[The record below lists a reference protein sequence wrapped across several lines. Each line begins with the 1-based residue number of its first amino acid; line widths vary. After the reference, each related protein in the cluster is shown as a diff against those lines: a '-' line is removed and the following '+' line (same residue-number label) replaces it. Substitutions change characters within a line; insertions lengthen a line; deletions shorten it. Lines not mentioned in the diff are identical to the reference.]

1 MNFETEIKKLQEA
14 IYTADMILIGAGAG
28 LSTAAGLTYSG
39 ERFHRLFGDFE
50 KKYGIT
56 DIYTGGFFP
65 FPSEEERWAW
75 WSRHIWY
82 NRYTD
87 APKPVYQQLL
97 SLVKGKDYFVLTT
110 NVDHQ
115 FQRAGFEKQRL
126 FYTQGDYGL
135 LQCTKPC
142 CQKTWDNEDQ
152 VREMVEKQ
160 KDMRIPTE
168 LIPHCPN
175 CGRLMTT
182 NLRSDDKFVEDEGW
196 HEAAQRYKAFT
207 EKARGK
213 KLLLLELGVGMNTP
227 GIIKIPFLKM
237 AMNDDNATY
246 ACIGIDDVW
255 IPDEIKD
262 RSIGIAADI
271 ADVISLL
278 MDASSLEKQPGRKER
293 SSHDT

>member
-1 MNFETEIKKLQEA
+1 MKFETEIKKLQEA
-14 IYTADMILIGAGAG
+14 IHTADAILIGAGAG
-28 LSTAAGLTYSG
+28 LSTAAGLAYSG

-56 DIYTGGFFP
+56 DMYTGGFFP
-65 FPSEEERWAW
+65 FPTEEERWAW

-82 NRYTD
+82 NRYMN

-97 SLVKGKDYFVLTT
+97 SIVKDKDYFVLTT

-115 FQRAGFEKQRL
+115 FQRAGFDKNRL

-142 CQKTWDNEDQ
+142 CQKTWDNEEQ

-168 LIPHCPN
+168 LIPRCPN

-182 NLRSDDKFVEDEGW
+182 NLRADDKFVEDEGW
-196 HEAAQRYKAFT
+196 YEAAKRYDEFT
-207 EKARGK
+207 KKVQGQ
-213 KLLLLELGVGMNTP
+213 KLLLLELGVGINTP
-227 GIIKIPFLKM
+227 GIIKIPFLKI
-237 AMNDDNATY
+237 AMNDDKITY
-246 ACIGIDDVW
+246 ACIGLDDVW
-255 IPDEIKD
+255 IPDETKD
-262 RSIGIAADI
+262 RSIGISADI
-271 ADVISLL
+271 SDVISQI
-278 MDASSLEKQPGRKER
+278 A
-293 SSHDT
+293 

>member
-1 MNFETEIKKLQEA
+1 MAFETEIRKLQETIQTTDA
-14 IYTADMILIGAGAG
+14 ILIGAGAG

-39 ERFHRLFGDFE
+39 ERFHKLFGDFE

-56 DIYTGGFFP
+56 DMYTGGFFP
-65 FPSEEERWAW
+65 FPTEEERWAW

-82 NRYTD
+82 NRYID
-87 APKPVYQQLL
+87 ASKPVYRQLL
-97 SLVKGKDYFVLTT
+97 SVVKEKDYFVLTT

-115 FQRAGFEKQRL
+115 FQRAGFDKKRL

-142 CQKTWDNEDQ
+142 CQKTWDNEEQ
-152 VREMVEKQ
+152 IREMVEKQ

-182 NLRSDDKFVEDEGW
+182 NLRADDKFVEDAGW
-196 HEAAQRYKAFT
+196 YEAAKRYDEFT
-207 EKARGK
+207 EKVQGR

-237 AMNDDNATY
+237 TMNDDKITY
-246 ACIGIDDVW
+246 ACIGLDDVW
-255 IPDEIKD
+255 IPDELKD
-262 RSIGIAADI
+262 RAIGIAADI
-271 ADVISLL
+271 AEVIGQL
-278 MDASSLEKQPGRKER
+278 
-293 SSHDT
+293 

>member
-1 MNFETEIKKLQEA
+1 MAFETEIKKLQEA
-14 IYTADMILIGAGAG
+14 VRSADAILIGAGAG

-39 ERFHRLFGDFE
+39 ERFHQLFGDFE

-56 DIYTGGFFP
+56 DMYTGGFYP
-65 FPSEEERWAW
+65 FPTEEERWAW
-75 WSRHIWY
+75 WSRQIWC

-97 SLVKGKDYFVLTT
+97 SIVKDKDYFVLTT

-115 FQRAGFEKQRL
+115 FQRAGFDKKRL

-142 CQKTWDNEDQ
+142 CQKTWDNEEQ
-152 VREMVEKQ
+152 IREMVEKQ

-182 NLRSDDKFVEDEGW
+182 NLRADDKFVEDAGW
-196 HEAAQRYKAFT
+196 YEAAKRYDEFT
-207 EKARGK
+207 EKVQGR

-237 AMNDDNATY
+237 TMNDDKITY
-246 ACIGIDDVW
+246 ACIGLDDVW

-262 RSIGIAADI
+262 RAIGIAADI
-271 ADVISLL
+271 AEVIGQL
-278 MDASSLEKQPGRKER
+278 
-293 SSHDT
+293 

>member
-1 MNFETEIKKLQEA
+1 MKFENEIKKLQEA
-14 IYTADMILIGAGAG
+14 IHTADAILIGAGAG
-28 LSTAAGLTYSG
+28 LSTAAGLAYSG

-56 DIYTGGFFP
+56 DMYTGGFFP
-65 FPSEEERWAW
+65 FPTEEERWAW

-82 NRYTD
+82 NRYMN

-97 SLVKGKDYFVLTT
+97 SIVKDKDYFVLTT

-115 FQRAGFEKQRL
+115 FQRAGFDKNRL

-142 CQKTWDNEDQ
+142 CQKTWDNEEQ

-168 LIPHCPN
+168 LIPRCPN

-182 NLRSDDKFVEDEGW
+182 NLRADDKFVEDEGW
-196 HEAAQRYKAFT
+196 YEAAKRYDAFT
-207 EKARGK
+207 EKIRGK
-213 KLLLLELGVGMNTP
+213 RLLLLELGVGMNTP

-237 AMNDDNATY
+237 AMNDDNVTY

-255 IPDEIKD
+255 IPDEIKNH
-262 RSIGIAADI
+262 SIGIAVDI
-271 ADVISLL
+271 ADMISRI
-278 MDASSLEKQPGRKER
+278 G
-293 SSHDT
+293 

>member
-1 MNFETEIKKLQEA
+1 MKFETEIKKLQEA
-14 IYTADMILIGAGAG
+14 IHTADAILIGAGAG
-28 LSTAAGLTYSG
+28 LSAAAGLTYSG

-65 FPSEEERWAW
+65 FPTEEERWAW

-97 SLVKGKDYFVLTT
+97 SIVKDKDYFVLTT

-115 FQRAGFEKQRL
+115 FQRAGFDKKRL

-142 CQKTWDNEDQ
+142 CQKTWDNEEQ
-152 VREMVEKQ
+152 IREMVEQQ

-182 NLRSDDKFVEDEGW
+182 NLRADDKFVEDEGW
-196 HEAAQRYKAFT
+196 YEAAKRYDAFT
-207 EKARGK
+207 EKIRGK
-213 KLLLLELGVGMNTP
+213 RLLLLELGVGMNTP

-237 AMNDDNATY
+237 AMNDDNVTY

-255 IPDEIKD
+255 IPDEIKN

-278 MDASSLEKQPGRKER
+278 MDEKQPGRKER

>member
-1 MNFETEIKKLQEA
+1 MAFETEIRKLQETIQTTDA
-14 IYTADMILIGAGAG
+14 ILIGAGAG

-39 ERFHRLFGDFE
+39 ERFHKLFGDFE

-56 DIYTGGFFP
+56 DMYTGGFFP
-65 FPSEEERWAW
+65 FPTEEERWAW

-82 NRYTD
+82 NRYID
-87 APKPVYQQLL
+87 ASKPVYRQLL
-97 SLVKGKDYFVLTT
+97 SVVKEKDYFVLTT

-115 FQRAGFEKQRL
+115 FQRAGFDKKRL

-142 CQKTWDNEDQ
+142 CPKTWDNEAQ
-152 VREMVEKQ
+152 IREMVEKQ

-182 NLRSDDKFVEDEGW
+182 NLRADDKFVEDAGW
-196 HEAAQRYKAFT
+196 YEAAKRYDEFT
-207 EKARGK
+207 EKIRGK

-237 AMNDDNATY
+237 AMNDEQVTY
-246 ACIGIDDVW
+246 ACIGLDDVW

-271 ADVISLL
+271 AEVIGQL
-278 MDASSLEKQPGRKER
+278 
-293 SSHDT
+293 

>member
-1 MNFETEIKKLQEA
+1 MTRERRDNMAFETEIRKLQETIQTTDA
-14 IYTADMILIGAGAG
+14 ILIGAGAG

-39 ERFHRLFGDFE
+39 ERFHKLFGDFE

-56 DIYTGGFFP
+56 DMYTGGFFP
-65 FPSEEERWAW
+65 FPTEEERWAW

-82 NRYTD
+82 NRYID
-87 APKPVYQQLL
+87 ASKPVYRQLL
-97 SLVKGKDYFVLTT
+97 SVVKEKDYFVLTT

-115 FQRAGFEKQRL
+115 FQRAGFDKKRL

-142 CQKTWDNEDQ
+142 CPKTWDNEAQ
-152 VREMVEKQ
+152 IREMVEKQ

-182 NLRSDDKFVEDEGW
+182 NLRADDKFVEDAGW
-196 HEAAQRYKAFT
+196 YEAAKRYDEFT
-207 EKARGK
+207 EKIRGK

-237 AMNDDNATY
+237 AMNDEQVTY
-246 ACIGIDDVW
+246 ACIGLDDVW

-271 ADVISLL
+271 AEVIGQL
-278 MDASSLEKQPGRKER
+278 
-293 SSHDT
+293 

>member
-1 MNFETEIKKLQEA
+1 MKFENEIKKLQEA
-14 IYTADMILIGAGAG
+14 IHTADAILIGAGAG
-28 LSTAAGLTYSG
+28 LSTAAGLAYSG

-56 DIYTGGFFP
+56 DMYTGGFFP
-65 FPSEEERWAW
+65 FPTEEERWAW

-82 NRYTD
+82 NRYMN

-97 SLVKGKDYFVLTT
+97 SIVKDKDYFVLTT

-115 FQRAGFEKQRL
+115 FQRAGFDKNRL

-142 CQKTWDNEDQ
+142 CQKTWDNEEQ

-168 LIPHCPN
+168 LIPRCPN

-182 NLRSDDKFVEDEGW
+182 NLRADDKFVEDEGW
-196 HEAAQRYKAFT
+196 YEAAKRYDEFT
-207 EKARGK
+207 KKVQGQ

-237 AMNDDNATY
+237 AMNDDKITY
-246 ACIGIDDVW
+246 ACIGLDDVW
-255 IPDEIKD
+255 IPDETKD
-262 RSIGIAADI
+262 RSIGISADI
-271 ADVISLL
+271 SDVISQI
-278 MDASSLEKQPGRKER
+278 A
-293 SSHDT
+293 

>member
-1 MNFETEIKKLQEA
+1 MAFETEIKKLQEA
-14 IYTADMILIGAGAG
+14 IRSADAILIGAGAG

-39 ERFHRLFGDFE
+39 ERFHKLFGDFE

-56 DIYTGGFFP
+56 DMYTGGFYP
-65 FPSEEERWAW
+65 FPTEEERWAW
-75 WSRHIWY
+75 WSRHIWC

-97 SLVKGKDYFVLTT
+97 SVVKDKDYFVLTT

-115 FQRAGFEKQRL
+115 FQRAGFDKKRL

-142 CQKTWDNEDQ
+142 CQKTWDNEEQ
-152 VREMVEKQ
+152 IREMVEKQ

-168 LIPHCPN
+168 LIPRCPN

-182 NLRSDDKFVEDEGW
+182 NLRADDKFVEDAGW
-196 HEAAQRYKAFT
+196 YEAAKRYDEFT
-207 EKARGK
+207 EKVQGQR
-213 KLLLLELGVGMNTP
+213 LLLLELGVGMNTP

-237 AMNDDNATY
+237 AMNDDKITY
-246 ACIGIDDVW
+246 ACIGLDDVW
-255 IPDEIKD
+255 IPDELKD
-262 RSIGIAADI
+262 RSIGIATDI
-271 ADVISLL
+271 AEVIGKL
-278 MDASSLEKQPGRKER
+278 
-293 SSHDT
+293 

>member
-1 MNFETEIKKLQEA
+1 MAFETEIRKLQETIQTTDA
-14 IYTADMILIGAGAG
+14 ILIGAGAG

-39 ERFHRLFGDFE
+39 ERFHKLFGDFE

-56 DIYTGGFFP
+56 DMYTGGFFP
-65 FPSEEERWAW
+65 FPTEEERWAW
-75 WSRHIWY
+75 WYRHIWY
-82 NRYTD
+82 NRYID
-87 APKPVYQQLL
+87 ASKPVYRQLL
-97 SLVKGKDYFVLTT
+97 SVVKEKDYFVLTT

-115 FQRAGFEKQRL
+115 FQRAGFDKKRL

-142 CQKTWDNEDQ
+142 CQKTWDNEEQ
-152 VREMVEKQ
+152 IREMVEKQ

-182 NLRSDDKFVEDEGW
+182 NLRADDKFVEDAGW
-196 HEAAQRYKAFT
+196 YEAAKRYDEFT
-207 EKARGK
+207 EKVQGR

-237 AMNDDNATY
+237 TMN
-246 ACIGIDDVW
+246 
-255 IPDEIKD
+255 ED
-262 RSIGIAADI
+262 RKSTR
-271 ADVISLL
+271 LN
-278 MDASSLEKQPGRKER
+278 
-293 SSHDT
+293 SSHPTTSRMPSSA

>member
-1 MNFETEIKKLQEA
+1 MPTSWETWL
-14 IYTADMILIGAGAG
+14 
-28 LSTAAGLTYSG
+28 
-39 ERFHRLFGDFE
+39 
-50 KKYGIT
+50 
-56 DIYTGGFFP
+56 
-65 FPSEEERWAW
+65 
-75 WSRHIWY
+75 
-82 NRYTD
+82 
-87 APKPVYQQLL
+87 
-97 SLVKGKDYFVLTT
+97 GKDYFVLTT

-115 FQRAGFEKQRL
+115 FQRACFEKQRL

-227 GIIKIPFLKM
+227 GIIKIPFLKT

-278 MDASSLEKQPGRKER
+278 MDEKQPGRKER

>member
-97 SLVKGKDYFVLTT
+97 SIMKGKDYFVLTT

-142 CQKTWDNEDQ
+142 CQKTWENEDQ

-182 NLRSDDKFVEDEGW
+182 NLRSDDQFVEDEGW
-196 HEAAQRYKAFT
+196 HEAAQRYEAFT

-237 AMNDDNATY
+237 AMNDDKVTY

-278 MDASSLEKQPGRKER
+278 MDEKQPGRKER

>member
-1 MNFETEIKKLQEA
+1 MAFETEIKKLKEA
-14 IYTADMILIGAGAG
+14 ICSADAILIGAGAG

-39 ERFHRLFGDFE
+39 ERFHKLFGDFE

-56 DIYTGGFFP
+56 DMYSGGFFP
-65 FPSEEERWAW
+65 FPTEEERWAW

-82 NRYTD
+82 NRYMD

-97 SLVKGKDYFVLTT
+97 SAVKDKDYFVLTT

-115 FQRAGFEKQRL
+115 FQRAGFDKKRL

-142 CQKTWDNEDQ
+142 CQKTWDNETQ
-152 VREMVEKQ
+152 IREMVEKQ
-160 KDMRIPTE
+160 KDMRIPTT

-182 NLRSDDKFVEDEGW
+182 NLRADDKFVEDAGW
-196 HEAAQRYKAFT
+196 YEAAKRYDEFT
-207 EKARGK
+207 ERIQGK
-213 KLLLLELGVGMNTP
+213 RLLLLELGVGMNTP

-237 AMNDDNATY
+237 AMNDEKVTY
-246 ACIGIDDVW
+246 TCIGLDDVW

-271 ADVISLL
+271 AEVLSHNE
-278 MDASSLEKQPGRKER
+278 EKAFTRLPEAL
-293 SSHDT
+293 

>member
-1 MNFETEIKKLQEA
+1 MKFETEIKKLQEA
-14 IYTADMILIGAGAG
+14 IHTADSILIGAGAG

-65 FPSEEERWAW
+65 FPSEEERWTW

-97 SLVKGKDYFVLTT
+97 SIVKDKDYFVLTT

-115 FQRAGFEKQRL
+115 FQRAGFDKKRL

-142 CQKTWDNEDQ
+142 CRKTWDNEEQ

-160 KDMRIPTE
+160 KDMRIPAE
-168 LIPHCPN
+168 LIPRCPN

-182 NLRSDDKFVEDEGW
+182 NLRADDKFVEDEGW
-196 HEAAQRYKAFT
+196 YEAAKRYDEFT
-207 EKARGK
+207 KKVQGQ

-237 AMNDDNATY
+237 AMNDDKITY
-246 ACIGIDDVW
+246 ACIGLDDVW

-262 RSIGIAADI
+262 LSIGISADI
-271 ADVISLL
+271 SDVIS
-278 MDASSLEKQPGRKER
+278 QIV
-293 SSHDT
+293 

>member
-1 MNFETEIKKLQEA
+1 MTRERRDNMAFETEIRKLQETIQTTDA
-14 IYTADMILIGAGAG
+14 ILIGAGAG

-39 ERFHRLFGDFE
+39 ERFHKLFGDFE

-56 DIYTGGFFP
+56 DMYTGGFFP
-65 FPSEEERWAW
+65 FPTEEERWAW

-82 NRYTD
+82 NRYID
-87 APKPVYQQLL
+87 ASKPVYRQLL
-97 SLVKGKDYFVLTT
+97 SIVKDKDYFVLTT

-115 FQRAGFEKQRL
+115 FQRAGFDKKRL

-142 CQKTWDNEDQ
+142 CQKTWDNEEQ
-152 VREMVEKQ
+152 IREMVEKQ

-182 NLRSDDKFVEDEGW
+182 NLRADDKFVEDAGW
-196 HEAAQRYKAFT
+196 YEAAKRYDEFT
-207 EKARGK
+207 EKVQGR

-237 AMNDDNATY
+237 TMNDDKITY
-246 ACIGIDDVW
+246 ACIGLDDVW

-262 RSIGIAADI
+262 RAIGIAADI
-271 ADVISLL
+271 AEVIGQL
-278 MDASSLEKQPGRKER
+278 
-293 SSHDT
+293 

>member
-1 MNFETEIKKLQEA
+1 MKFETEIKKLQEA
-14 IYTADMILIGAGAG
+14 IHTADAILIGAGAG
-28 LSTAAGLTYSG
+28 LSTAAGLAYSG

-56 DIYTGGFFP
+56 DMYTGGFFP
-65 FPSEEERWAW
+65 FPTEEERWAW

-97 SLVKGKDYFVLTT
+97 SIVKDKDYFVLTT

-115 FQRAGFEKQRL
+115 FQRAGFDKKRL

-142 CQKTWDNEDQ
+142 CQKTWDNEEQ
-152 VREMVEKQ
+152 IREMVEQQ

-182 NLRSDDKFVEDEGW
+182 NLRADDKFVEDEGW
-196 HEAAQRYKAFT
+196 YEAAKRYDEFT
-207 EKARGK
+207 EKVRGK

-237 AMNDDNATY
+237 AMNEDKITY
-246 ACIGIDDVW
+246 ACIGLDDVW

-262 RSIGIAADI
+262 RSVGIATDI
-271 ADVISLL
+271 AEVIGQL
-278 MDASSLEKQPGRKER
+278 
-293 SSHDT
+293 

>member
-1 MNFETEIKKLQEA
+1 MKFETEIKKLQEA
-14 IYTADMILIGAGAG
+14 IHTADAILIGAGAG
-28 LSTAAGLTYSG
+28 LSTAAGLAYSG

-56 DIYTGGFFP
+56 DMYTGGFFP
-65 FPSEEERWAW
+65 FPTEEERWAW

-82 NRYTD
+82 NRYMN

-97 SLVKGKDYFVLTT
+97 SIVKDKDYFVLTT

-115 FQRAGFEKQRL
+115 FQRAGFDENRL

-142 CQKTWDNEDQ
+142 CQKTWDNEEQ

-168 LIPHCPN
+168 LIPRCPN

-182 NLRSDDKFVEDEGW
+182 NLRADDKFVEDEGW
-196 HEAAQRYKAFT
+196 YEAAKRYDEFT
-207 EKARGK
+207 KKVQGQ

-227 GIIKIPFLKM
+227 GIIKIPFLKI
-237 AMNDDNATY
+237 AMNDDKITY
-246 ACIGIDDVW
+246 ACIGLDDVW
-255 IPDEIKD
+255 IPDETKD
-262 RSIGIAADI
+262 RSIGISADI
-271 ADVISLL
+271 SDVISQI
-278 MDASSLEKQPGRKER
+278 A
-293 SSHDT
+293 

>member
-1 MNFETEIKKLQEA
+1 MKFETEIKKLQEA
-14 IYTADMILIGAGAG
+14 IHTADAILIGAGAG
-28 LSTAAGLTYSG
+28 LSAAAGLTYSG

-65 FPSEEERWAW
+65 FPTEEERWAW

-82 NRYTD
+82 NRYMD

-97 SLVKGKDYFVLTT
+97 SIVKDKDYFVLTT

-115 FQRAGFEKQRL
+115 FQRAGFDKERL
-126 FYTQGDYGL
+126 SYTQGDYGL

-142 CQKTWDNEDQ
+142 CRKTWDNEEQ

-168 LIPHCPN
+168 LIPRCPN

-182 NLRSDDKFVEDEGW
+182 NLRADDKFVEDEGW
-196 HEAAQRYKAFT
+196 YEAAKRYDAFT
-207 EKARGK
+207 EKIRGK
-213 KLLLLELGVGMNTP
+213 RLLLLELGVGMNTP

-237 AMNDDNATY
+237 AMNDDNVTY

-255 IPDEIKD
+255 IPDEIKN

-278 MDASSLEKQPGRKER
+278 MDEKQPGRKER

>member
-1 MNFETEIKKLQEA
+1 MAFEIENIKLQEA
-14 IYTADMILIGAGAG
+14 ICLADAILIGAGAG

-39 ERFHRLFGDFE
+39 ERFHKLFGDFE

-56 DIYTGGFFP
+56 DMYTGGFFP
-65 FPSEEERWAW
+65 FPTEEERWAW

-97 SLVKGKDYFVLTT
+97 SVVKDKDYFVLTT

-115 FQRAGFEKQRL
+115 FQRAGFDKKRL

-142 CQKTWDNEDQ
+142 CQKTWDNEEQ
-152 VREMVEKQ
+152 IREMVEKQ
-160 KDMRIPTE
+160 NNMRIPTE

-182 NLRSDDKFVEDEGW
+182 NLRADDKFVEDAGW
-196 HEAAQRYKAFT
+196 YEAAKRYEEFT
-207 EKARGK
+207 ENVQGK

-237 AMNDDNATY
+237 TMNDDKTTY
-246 ACIGIDDVW
+246 ACIGLDDVW

-262 RSIGIAADI
+262 RSIGIATDI
-271 ADVISLL
+271 AEVVYRLL
-278 MDASSLEKQPGRKER
+278 
-293 SSHDT
+293 T

>member
-1 MNFETEIKKLQEA
+1 MKFETEIKKLQEA
-14 IYTADMILIGAGAG
+14 IHTADAILIGAGAG
-28 LSTAAGLTYSG
+28 LSTAAGLAYSG

-56 DIYTGGFFP
+56 DMYTGGFFP
-65 FPSEEERWAW
+65 FPTEEERWAW

-82 NRYTD
+82 NRYMN

-97 SLVKGKDYFVLTT
+97 SIVKDKDYFVLTT

-115 FQRAGFEKQRL
+115 FQRAGFDKNRL

-142 CQKTWDNEDQ
+142 CQKTWDNEEQ

-168 LIPHCPN
+168 LIPRCPN

-182 NLRSDDKFVEDEGW
+182 NLRADDKFVEDEGW
-196 HEAAQRYKAFT
+196 YEAAKRYDEFT
-207 EKARGK
+207 KKVQGQ

-237 AMNDDNATY
+237 AMNDDKITY
-246 ACIGIDDVW
+246 ACIGLDDVW
-255 IPDEIKD
+255 IPDETKD
-262 RSIGIAADI
+262 RSIGISADI
-271 ADVISLL
+271 SDVISQI
-278 MDASSLEKQPGRKER
+278 A
-293 SSHDT
+293 

>member
-1 MNFETEIKKLQEA
+1 MKFETEIKKLQEA
-14 IYTADMILIGAGAG
+14 IHTADAILIGAGAG
-28 LSTAAGLTYSG
+28 LSTAAGLAYSG

-56 DIYTGGFFP
+56 DMYTGGFFP
-65 FPSEEERWAW
+65 FPTEEERWAW

-97 SLVKGKDYFVLTT
+97 SIVKDKDYFVLTT

-115 FQRAGFEKQRL
+115 FQRAGFDKNRL

-142 CQKTWDNEDQ
+142 CQKTWDNEEQ

-168 LIPHCPN
+168 LIPRCPN

-182 NLRSDDKFVEDEGW
+182 NLRADDKFVEDEGW
-196 HEAAQRYKAFT
+196 YEAAKRYDEFT
-207 EKARGK
+207 KKVQGQ

-237 AMNDDNATY
+237 AMNDDKITY
-246 ACIGIDDVW
+246 ACIGLDDVW
-255 IPDEIKD
+255 IPDETKD
-262 RSIGIAADI
+262 RSIGISADI
-271 ADVISLL
+271 SDVISQI
-278 MDASSLEKQPGRKER
+278 A
-293 SSHDT
+293 

>member
-1 MNFETEIKKLQEA
+1 MKFENEIKKLQEA
-14 IYTADMILIGAGAG
+14 IHTADAILIGAGAG
-28 LSTAAGLTYSG
+28 LSTAAGLAYSG

-56 DIYTGGFFP
+56 DMYTGGFFP
-65 FPSEEERWAW
+65 FPTEEERWAW

-97 SLVKGKDYFVLTT
+97 SIVKDKDYFVLTT

-115 FQRAGFEKQRL
+115 FQRAGFDKNRL

-142 CQKTWDNEDQ
+142 CQKTWDNEEQ

-168 LIPHCPN
+168 LIPRCPN

-182 NLRSDDKFVEDEGW
+182 NLRADDKFVEDEGW
-196 HEAAQRYKAFT
+196 YEAAKRYDEFT
-207 EKARGK
+207 KKVQGQ

-237 AMNDDNATY
+237 AMNDDKITY
-246 ACIGIDDVW
+246 ACIGLDDVW
-255 IPDEIKD
+255 IPDETKD
-262 RSIGIAADI
+262 RSIGISADI
-271 ADVISLL
+271 SDVISQI
-278 MDASSLEKQPGRKER
+278 A
-293 SSHDT
+293 

>member
-1 MNFETEIKKLQEA
+1 MKFETEIKKLQEA
-14 IYTADMILIGAGAG
+14 IHTADAILIGAGAG
-28 LSTAAGLTYSG
+28 LSTAAGLAYSG

-56 DIYTGGFFP
+56 DMYTGGFFP
-65 FPSEEERWAW
+65 FPTEEERWAW

-82 NRYTD
+82 NRYMN

-97 SLVKGKDYFVLTT
+97 SIVKDKDYFVLTT

-115 FQRAGFEKQRL
+115 FQRAGFDKNRL

-142 CQKTWDNEDQ
+142 CQKTWDNEEQ

-168 LIPHCPN
+168 LIPRCPN

-182 NLRSDDKFVEDEGW
+182 NLRADDKFVEDEGW
-196 HEAAQRYKAFT
+196 YEAAKRYDEFT
-207 EKARGK
+207 KKVQGQ

-227 GIIKIPFLKM
+227 GIIKIPFLKI
-237 AMNDDNATY
+237 AMNDDKITY
-246 ACIGIDDVW
+246 ACIGLDDVW
-255 IPDEIKD
+255 IPDETKD
-262 RSIGIAADI
+262 RSIGISADI
-271 ADVISLL
+271 SDVISQI
-278 MDASSLEKQPGRKER
+278 A
-293 SSHDT
+293 

>member
-1 MNFETEIKKLQEA
+1 MTRERRDNMAFETEIRKLQETIQTTDA
-14 IYTADMILIGAGAG
+14 ILIGAGAG

-39 ERFHRLFGDFE
+39 ERFHKLFGDFE

-56 DIYTGGFFP
+56 DMYTGGFFP
-65 FPSEEERWAW
+65 FPTEEERWAW

-82 NRYTD
+82 NRYID
-87 APKPVYQQLL
+87 ASKPVYRQLL
-97 SLVKGKDYFVLTT
+97 SVVKEKDYFVLTT

-115 FQRAGFEKQRL
+115 FQRAGFDKKRL

-142 CQKTWDNEDQ
+142 CQKTWDNEEQ
-152 VREMVEKQ
+152 IREMVEKQ

-182 NLRSDDKFVEDEGW
+182 NLRADDKFVEDAGW
-196 HEAAQRYKAFT
+196 YEAAKRYDEFT
-207 EKARGK
+207 EKVQGR

-237 AMNDDNATY
+237 TMNDDKITY
-246 ACIGIDDVW
+246 ACIGLDDVW

-262 RSIGIAADI
+262 RAIGIAADI
-271 ADVISLL
+271 AEVIGQL
-278 MDASSLEKQPGRKER
+278 
-293 SSHDT
+293 

>member
-1 MNFETEIKKLQEA
+1 MKFENEIKKLQEA
-14 IYTADMILIGAGAG
+14 IHTADAILIGAGAG
-28 LSTAAGLTYSG
+28 LSTAAGLAYSG

-56 DIYTGGFFP
+56 DMYTGGFFP
-65 FPSEEERWAW
+65 FPTEEERWAW

-82 NRYTD
+82 NRYMN

-97 SLVKGKDYFVLTT
+97 SIVKDKDYFVLTT

-115 FQRAGFEKQRL
+115 FQRAGFDKNRL

-142 CQKTWDNEDQ
+142 CQKTWDNEEQ

-168 LIPHCPN
+168 LIPRCPN

-182 NLRSDDKFVEDEGW
+182 NLRADDKFVEDEGW
-196 HEAAQRYKAFT
+196 YEAAKRYDEFT
-207 EKARGK
+207 KKVQGQ

-227 GIIKIPFLKM
+227 GIIKIPFLKI
-237 AMNDDNATY
+237 AMNDDKITY
-246 ACIGIDDVW
+246 ACIGLDDVW
-255 IPDEIKD
+255 IPDETKD
-262 RSIGIAADI
+262 RSIGISADI
-271 ADVISLL
+271 SDVISQI
-278 MDASSLEKQPGRKER
+278 A
-293 SSHDT
+293 

>member
-115 FQRAGFEKQRL
+115 FQRACFEKQRL

-237 AMNDDNATY
+237 AMNDDKVTY

>member
-1 MNFETEIKKLQEA
+1 MKFETEIKKLQEA
-14 IYTADMILIGAGAG
+14 IHTADAILIGAGAG
-28 LSTAAGLTYSG
+28 LSTAAGLAYSG

-56 DIYTGGFFP
+56 DMYTGGFFP
-65 FPSEEERWAW
+65 FPTEEERWAW

-82 NRYTD
+82 NRYMN

-97 SLVKGKDYFVLTT
+97 SIVKDKDYFVLTT

-115 FQRAGFEKQRL
+115 FQRAGFDKNRL

-142 CQKTWDNEDQ
+142 CQKTWDNEEQ

-168 LIPHCPN
+168 LIPRCPN

-182 NLRSDDKFVEDEGW
+182 NLRADDKFVEDEGW
-196 HEAAQRYKAFT
+196 YEAAKRYDEFT
-207 EKARGK
+207 KKVQGQ

-227 GIIKIPFLKM
+227 GIIKIPFLKI
-237 AMNDDNATY
+237 AVNDDKITY
-246 ACIGIDDVW
+246 ACIGLDDVW
-255 IPDEIKD
+255 IPDETKD
-262 RSIGIAADI
+262 RSIGISADI
-271 ADVISLL
+271 SDVISQI
-278 MDASSLEKQPGRKER
+278 A
-293 SSHDT
+293 

>member
-1 MNFETEIKKLQEA
+1 MKFETEIKKLQEA
-14 IYTADMILIGAGAG
+14 IHTADAILIGAGAG
-28 LSTAAGLTYSG
+28 LSAAAGLTYSG

-65 FPSEEERWAW
+65 FPTEEERWAW

-97 SLVKGKDYFVLTT
+97 SIVKDKDYFVLTT

-115 FQRAGFEKQRL
+115 FQRAGFDKERL

-142 CQKTWDNEDQ
+142 CRKTWDNEEQ

-168 LIPHCPN
+168 LIPRCPN

-182 NLRSDDKFVEDEGW
+182 NLRADDKFVEDEGW
-196 HEAAQRYKAFT
+196 YEAAKRYDAFT
-207 EKARGK
+207 EKIRGK
-213 KLLLLELGVGMNTP
+213 RLLLLELGVGMNTP

-237 AMNDDNATY
+237 AMNDDNVTY

-255 IPDEIKD
+255 IPDEIKN

-278 MDASSLEKQPGRKER
+278 MDEKQPGRKER

>member
-1 MNFETEIKKLQEA
+1 MTFETEIKKLQEA
-14 IYTADMILIGAGAG
+14 IYTADAILIGAGAG

-56 DIYTGGFFP
+56 DMYTGGFFP
-65 FPSEEERWAW
+65 FPTEEERWAW

-97 SLVKGKDYFVLTT
+97 SIVKDKDYFVLTT

-115 FQRAGFEKQRL
+115 FQRAGFDKKRL

-182 NLRSDDKFVEDEGW
+182 NLRSDDQFVEDEGW
-196 HEAAQRYKAFT
+196 HEAAQRYEAFT

-237 AMNDDNATY
+237 AMNDDKITY
-246 ACIGIDDVW
+246 ACIGLDDVW

-262 RSIGIAADI
+262 RSVGIAADI
-271 ADVISLL
+271 AEVIGQL
-278 MDASSLEKQPGRKER
+278 
-293 SSHDT
+293 